1 MKPKPYITKNLNRL
15 KRKSNHIVLF
25 LGLSVALIVMFIVD
39 IAVGSAEISI
49 QSFLDS
55 LFGAGKDTTVD
66 YILFQV
72 RLPRAITAII
82 LGAGLSLGGLLLQ
95 TLFHNP
101 LAGPYVLGISSG
113 AGLGVAVYLMAASSF
128 VAVYPALAAGGQIV
142 AAMLGAGFVFFL
154 VLIFSWRM
162 VDTVSLLIIGIML
175 GAFTSSIVGI
185 LQYFASPELVKR
197 FVVWSLGSLGA
208 TTWLHLTYIIPIF
221 IVTTLAS
228 IFMVKPLDAML
239 MGEVHAR
246 VMGVHVERTRLL
258 MILVSSILVGT
269 LTAFAGP
276 IAFIGMTV
284 PHIVRLITGKVTFK
298 VVLPGVILIGPLV
311 MLVCDII
318 SQLPGRASTLPIN
331 GVTAL
336 FGAPVVILLIIRS
349 RKLNATF

>member
-1 MKPKPYITKNLNRL
+1 MPKQFITESLT
-15 KRKSNHIVLF
+15 KRHTHIILFSALF
-25 LGLSVALIVMFIVD
+25 LAMICVFIID

-49 QSFLDS
+49 QSFIES
-55 LFGAGKDTTVD
+55 LFGLKTDKTVD
-66 YILFQV
+66 YILFEV
-72 RLPRAITAII
+72 RLPRAITAVI

-95 TLFHNP
+95 TLFRNP

-113 AGLGVAVYLMAASSF
+113 AGLGVAIFLMAATSF
-128 VAVYPALAAGGQIV
+128 VTVYPALAAGGQVV

-154 VLIFSWRM
+154 VLLFSWRM
-162 VDTVSLLIIGIML
+162 NDTVSLLIVGIML

-197 FVVWSLGSLGA
+197 FVVWSLGSLSA
-208 TTWLHLTYIIPIF
+208 TTWLHLKLIIPMF
-221 IVTTLAS
+221 IVAILAS
-228 IFMVKPLDAML
+228 FSMVKPLNAML

-246 VMGVHVERTRLL
+246 VMGVNVRRVRIL
-258 MILVSSILVGT
+258 MIIISSILVGT

-276 IAFIGMTV
+276 IAFVGMTV
-284 PHIVRLITGKVTFK
+284 PHMVRLVTRQVNFN
-298 VVLPGVILIGPLV
+298 VVLPGVLLIGPLV
-311 MLVCDII
+311 MLICDII

-336 FGAPVVILLIIRS
+336 FGAPIVIILIVRS

>member
-1 MKPKPYITKNLNRL
+1 MG
-15 KRKSNHIVLF
+15 LF
-25 LGLSVALIVMFIVD
+25 AALVVIFFID
-39 IAVGSAEISI
+39 IAVGSAEISVK
-49 QSFLDS
+49 SFFQS
-55 LFGAGKDTTVD
+55 LFQLTENSTVD
-66 YILFQV
+66 YILFEV

-113 AGLGVAVYLMAASSF
+113 AGLGVAVYLMAATSF
-128 VAVYPALAAGGQIV
+128 VAAYPALAAGGQV
-142 AAMLGAGFVFFL
+142 LAAMVGAGLVFFL

-162 VDTVSLLIIGIML
+162 VDTVSLLIIGIMI

-208 TTWLHLTYIIPIF
+208 TTWLHLSYIIPMF
-221 IVTTLAS
+221 IATTVVS

-246 VMGVHVERTRLL
+246 VMGVNVERTRIL
-258 MILVSSILVGT
+258 MIIISSVLVGT

-284 PHIVRLITGKVTFK
+284 PHIVRLVTGKVSFK
-298 VVLPGVILIGPLV
+298 IVLPGVLLIGPLV

-336 FGAPVVILLIIRS
+336 FGAPVVIILIVRS